1 MNLPN
6 RITLV
11 RLLLI
16 PIFVFFY
23 LADFIPY
30 GKLVAMIIFM
40 IASFTD
46 FLDGNIAR
54 KRNLVTTLGK
64 FLDPLA
70 DKLLVMAGFLLIAA
84 YPVSAS
90 GSANLA
96 EPILMPTYIGI
107 VAVIII
113 LVRELMVTA
122 LRAQAAAKGVV
133 LAADMYGKVKAVFQ
147 FITIIY
153 YMLYAFLVEEFY
165 SSIQGV
171 PNTVIALIG
180 YILLAITVILTIVSG
195 CNYIIKNKAVFK
207 DDDKDKEKLNKK
219 ETEISEEVV
228 VKNAKENLEEN
239 VVDVEENKKDTK
251 ENKVKKKAE

>member
-1 MNLPN
+1 M
-6 RITLV
+6 
-11 RLLLI
+11 
-16 PIFVFFY
+16 
-23 LADFIPY
+23 
-30 GKLVAMIIFM
+30 
-40 IASFTD
+40 
-46 FLDGNIAR
+46 
-54 KRNLVTTLGK
+54 TTLGK

-70 DKLLVMAGFLLIAA
+70 DKLLVMAGFLLIVA
-84 YPVSAS
+84 YPISAA
-90 GSANLA
+90 GSVNLA

-239 VVDVEENKKDTK
+239 VVDVEEKKKDTK
-251 ENKVKKKAE
+251 ENKAKKKAE